1 MNPSPAPAAL
11 RSAHL
16 PAERET
22 LNLVSDAV
30 VAIDTAA
37 DGTLLRHLGNQQA
50 LALFGMAAS
59 GPGAP
64 VLGDELRAGI
74 EAAASRR
81 EPLDVEHAAPNLG
94 AGSRPLRTRITP
106 LFDADGALCRLVL
119 VSHDAHHDHDR
130 DLRAL
135 VKHTPAP
142 LVRYDRDCRRIFVND
157 AFCRLSGISRA
168 QAIGDQPCDNPFIRG
183 HVELYQRWLQQ
194 VMDSGQPSEIEIPG
208 ADASGRELVH
218 RWQAVPELGAD
229 GRAQSVLVLG
239 RDITDQLQ
247 TERERHARELLFRGL
262 VENSPDLVTRFDADL
277 KRIYMNPVTASMMA
291 AALSASALGHSP
303 TQGSFLCDPAGYERL
318 LRGVFASGAEA
329 SWQTAY
335 IAADGSRRALL
346 LRAMPEFDLEGR
358 IVTVLATGR
367 DVHDLVEE
375 RARAEQMALTDSL
388 TGLAN
393 RAHLTQRLRQL
404 REQHRVYGLAIL
416 DLDHFKNIND
426 TLGHRSGDEL
436 LAELARRLRAV
447 IGPAD
452 LAARLGGDEFALL
465 FPDCADTDALQAL
478 AARVQQAL
486 HQPVTLHTRAVRP
499 SVSIGLA
506 ASSTAGADL
515 EVECDTLARADL
527 ALYDAKHAGRGTF
540 RFWRPE
546 LSERLSE
553 RIALEADLTGA
564 AARGELRLH
573 MQPLVRL
580 ADGTPVGAEALLRW
594 MHPRRGL
601 MMPDTF
607 IPVAEAGGLMPELS
621 AWVIDQACAWAARWN
636 HPGHV
641 ALRICVNLSAR
652 DFAAAGLAA
661 RVERALRKHQCR
673 GEWLGV
679 EITESLLLDS
689 AGAVENEL
697 QALRELGVTVA
708 IDDFGT
714 GYSALAYLQ
723 RLRIDRLKI
732 DRSFVRGVDTDERQA
747 ALVRAC
753 IALGQALDL
762 ELVAEGVETEG
773 QAALLRKLG
782 CETAQGWLYAKAM
795 PAEDFGAWQQTRAG
809 LNLPAVSGTPAPR
822 ALAARGT

>member
-1 MNPSPAPAAL
+1 MNPSPAPAA
-11 RSAHL
+11 RDSAHT

-37 DGTLLRHLGNQQA
+37 DGTPLRHLGNYKAVA
-50 LALFGMAAS
+50 LLGMAAS

-64 VLGDELRAGI
+64 ALGEAVRAGI
-74 EAAASRR
+74 EACARRR
-81 EPLDVEHAAPNLG
+81 EPLEVEHAAPNLG

-106 LFDADGALCRLVL
+106 VFDAEGQLCRVVLVL
-119 VSHDAHHDHDR
+119 HDAHHDRDR

-135 VKHTPAP
+135 MQHTPAP
-142 LVRYDRDCRRIFVND
+142 LVRYDRECRRIFVND

-168 QAIGDQPCDNPFIRG
+168 RAIGDQPCDNPFIRG
-183 HVELYQRWLQQ
+183 HVDVYQRWLQQ

-208 ADASGRELVH
+208 ADATGRELVH
-218 RWQAVPELGAD
+218 RWQAVPELGPD

-239 RDITDQLQ
+239 RDITDQLH
-247 TERERHARELLFRGL
+247 TERERHARELLFRSL

-277 KRIYMNPVTASMMA
+277 KRVYMNPVTASLMNA
-291 AALSASALGHSP
+291 PALGHRP
-303 TQGSFLCDPAGYERL
+303 TEGTFLCDPAGYERL
-318 LRGVFASGAEA
+318 LRSVFSTGVED
-329 SWQTAY
+329 SWQTTY
-335 IAADGSRRALL
+335 YAADGSRRALL

-393 RAHLTQRLRQL
+393 RTQLTRRLREL
-404 REQHRVYGLAIL
+404 REQRRAYGLAIL

-436 LAELARRLRAV
+436 LSALARRLQAV

-465 FPDCADTDALQAL
+465 FPDCADPDTLQAL
-478 AARVQQAL
+478 ATRVQQAL
-486 HQPVTLHTRAVRP
+486 HQPVALHTRSVRP

-506 ASSTAGADL
+506 AAGGAADADL
-515 EVECDTLARADL
+515 DVECDTLARADL
-527 ALYDAKHAGRGTF
+527 ALYDAKHAGRGTH
-540 RFWRPE
+540 RFWRAE

-553 RIALEADLTGA
+553 RTALETDLTGA
-564 AARGELRLH
+564 AARGELRLQ

-580 ADGTPVGAEALLRW
+580 ADGAPVGAEALLRW
-594 MHPRRGL
+594 QHPRRGL
-601 MMPDTF
+601 LMPDTF

-621 AWVIDQACAWAARWN
+621 AWVIDQACASAARWN
-636 HPGHV
+636 RAAAAP
-641 ALRICVNLSAR
+641 LRICVNLSAR

-673 GEWLGV
+673 GEWIGV

-689 AGAVENEL
+689 ASAVEGEL

-773 QAALLRKLG
+773 QAAVLRKLG
-782 CETAQGWLYAKAM
+782 CETAQGWLYARAM
-795 PAEDFGAWQQTRAG
+795 STEAFSAWLDARAD
-809 LNLPAVSGTPAPR
+809 LSLRAASGTPAPR